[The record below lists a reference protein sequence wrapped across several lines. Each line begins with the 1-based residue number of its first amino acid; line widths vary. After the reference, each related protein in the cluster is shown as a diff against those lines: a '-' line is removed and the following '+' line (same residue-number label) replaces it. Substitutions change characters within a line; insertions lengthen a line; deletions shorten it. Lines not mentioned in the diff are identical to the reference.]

1 MDPLPSAVDSSKLEL
16 SQVIEEMVGAGG
28 TDIGYLRAHFRRFRR
43 TKELFEETWP
53 NRGGRVLDIGAHWLH
68 QAYLY
73 ARDGYEVTAADFGS
87 TLALENVQRLASSRR
102 IRLVVYDEIES
113 GSAFETIDDSSFD
126 VILFTEIL
134 EHLTFNPVAMWR
146 QIHRMLSP
154 GGRIVITTPNYY
166 ALRGRLWDARR
177 FARRLG
183 GGIPVDEILR
193 TPTYGH
199 HWKEYSLREV
209 IRYFSLLSPD
219 FVPHKALYVEDYY
232 GAPSYGAVAALAERT
247 CRALRPNLHLEFQ
260 LCAKDRGIE
269 IVPSW

>member
-1 MDPLPSAVDSSKLEL
+1 MSPSPSAVVSCERDL
-16 SQVIEEMVGAGG
+16 SQIIEEMTSAGG

-43 TKELFEETWP
+43 TKELFEQTWP

-73 ARDGYEVTAADFGS
+73 SRDGYEVTAADFGS
-87 TLALENVQRLASSRR
+87 TLALDSVRRLAASRR

-113 GSAFETIDDSSFD
+113 GRAFETIDDSSFD

-146 QIHRMLSP
+146 QVYRMLSP
-154 GGRIVITTPNYY
+154 GGRIIVTTPNFY

-183 GGIPVDEILR
+183 GGIPVDDILR

-209 IRYFSLLSPD
+209 IRYFSVLSTD

-232 GAPSYGAVAALAERT
+232 GAPSYGPAAALVERAI
-247 CRALRPNLHLEFQ
+247 RALRPNLHLEFQ
-260 LCAKDRGIE
+260 LCSKQRGIE